1 MATEATGHEDEPL
14 SDEQLAAIA
23 NRPSVE
29 FDEVVLQ
36 ADYAARAAISFY
48 RFRQLGGGRDIKGK
62 PHSLKFGQS
71 AGRGIHY
78 VSDHPQVRL
87 LNLSIVA
94 LLVLFES
101 AANAYFFAR
110 QSEFGISGG
119 LFQAAAVS
127 LANVA
132 TSYFII
138 GFWGLRHAS
147 MPTGGQPFWRPQR
160 RDVIR
165 LFGVLAILL
174 GVTMV
179 LLVNLSAAHYR
190 NIIDLRAEGLQ
201 LAGEVLVTFPRFWMS
216 ADACEAILGSPIGDS
231 IGSAATSAM
240 CRPFALHSLD
250 AMVLFALGLAISAIA
265 AFEGRRADSAF
276 PGFSDAA
283 RSIEQARRELQ
294 DALDDYYASYE
305 DFLEDQEVLL
315 FGSDEDEKRGET
327 AAGEGRRRFIR
338 AERAQIIAG
347 LDARVEPYR
356 NLLTSS
362 ADTLRDEFDVPRE
375 AVELISGKR
384 FRYPAP
390 PTGDEAG
397 S

>member
-1 MATEATGHEDEPL
+1 MDSQTTGL
-14 SDEQLAAIA
+14 SDETLQAIA
-23 NRPSVE
+23 DRPSVE

-48 RFRQLGGGRDIKGK
+48 RFRQLGGGRDIKDSTTSK
-62 PHSLKFGQS
+62 PMAFGSS

-78 VSDHPQVRL
+78 ISDHPQVRL
-87 LNLSIVA
+87 LNLSVVA

-101 AANAYFFAR
+101 AANAYFFAQ

-147 MPTGGQPFWRPQR
+147 MPTGGTPIWRPQR

-165 LFGVLAILL
+165 LFGIFAIVI
-174 GVTMV
+174 GVVMV

-190 NIIDLRAEGLQ
+190 NIIDLRAENLDP
-201 LAGEVLVTFPRFWMS
+201 ASDVLFTFPRFWMS
-216 ADACEAILGSPIGDS
+216 ADTCSAILGSEIGAS

-283 RSIEQARRELQ
+283 RSIERARRDLL
-294 DALDDYYASYE
+294 DALDDYYDSYADFIDDQAELLGIEASE
-305 DFLEDQEVLL
+305 LTPTQRAIIV
-315 FGSDEDEKRGET
+315 T
-327 AAGEGRRRFIR
+327 A
-338 AERAQIIAG
+338 
-347 LDARVEPYR
+347 LDKRVESYR
-356 NLLTSS
+356 ALLSS
-362 ADTLRDEFDVPRE
+362 DADILRDEFDVPRE
-375 AVELISGKR
+375 VVERIADTARMRPSA
-384 FRYPAP
+384 PAAGFP
-390 PTGDEAG
+390 PKGTG
-397 S
+397 